1 MLNLAYL
8 KFFKKWSHFSI
19 YFPGCIFYL
28 MKIPYLQTSVN
39 NMDMPYQ
46 LEIDK
51 AVAKIT
57 GLDLD
62 YRMQGVTEIL
72 LLQYS
77 HLLTQTSRVSQ
88 PTHCNHSRFFDKGIS
103 LATRTSF
110 LLE

>member
-1 MLNLAYL
+1 
-8 KFFKKWSHFSI
+8 
-19 YFPGCIFYL
+19 

-39 NMDMPYQ
+39 NVDMPYQ

-51 AVAKIT
+51 VVAKIT

-62 YRMQGVTEIL
+62 RMRGVTEIL

-77 HLLTQTSRVSQ
+77 HLLIQTSRVSQ

-103 LATRTSF
+103 LATRASF